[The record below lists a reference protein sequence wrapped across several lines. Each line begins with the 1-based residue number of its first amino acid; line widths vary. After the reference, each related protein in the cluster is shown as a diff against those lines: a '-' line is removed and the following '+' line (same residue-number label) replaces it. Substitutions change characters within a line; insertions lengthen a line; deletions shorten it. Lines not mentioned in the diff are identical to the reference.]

1 MPGLYPT
8 SSLVGQI
15 GWPSRASPSKRACF
29 LRQEN
34 LMHQTQTKRAF
45 TLIELLVV
53 IAIIAILA
61 AILFPVFAQAKAQA
75 KKIACL
81 SNQKEIGLAILM
93 YTNDV
98 DDTYPMDQWW
108 DNTTPAN
115 PQVRWQESVRPYI
128 KNGTVFVF
136 DNRASGAGGIFH
148 DPATIDQEA
157 LYGVH
162 NWLFPD
168 GGDCPWVNSLT
179 TPTVVSTA
187 VDTPANRIIVVEK
200 GLNLGN
206 SSWLQFIGDE
216 WGWVDT
222 VGNPW
227 GSVNGHHWDDDQ
239 TINRDCDFAAS
250 QSYDNNQ
257 WNTYA
262 ECGSFPRYRHNGV
275 TNASFVDGHAK
286 AMARGSIIWYNNIWL
301 SGVMPNPY

>member
-1 MPGLYPT
+1 MVSPSAARWEEATGREPPSRIDSHFVIMPGSYPT
-8 SSLVGQI
+8 SSLEGPC
-15 GWPSRASPSKRACF
+15 GLPWRGSPSKRARF

-34 LMHQTQTKRAF
+34 HMNHPQVKRAF

-75 KKIACL
+75 KKTACL

-93 YTNDV
+93 YTNDT

-108 DNTTPAN
+108 DNTPTPAN

-128 KNGTVFVF
+128 KNGTVFTF
-136 DNRASGAGGIFH
+136 DNRASGAGGIFIMIRQ
-148 DPATIDQEA
+148 PTTKRRF
-157 LYGVH
+157 YGVH

-168 GGDCPWVNSLT
+168 GGDCPWVNTNT

-187 VDTPANRIIVVEK
+187 VDAPANRIIEVEK

-222 VGNPW
+222 VGNPAP
-227 GSVNGHHWDDDQ
+227 G
-239 TINRDCDFAAS
+239 IR
-250 QSYDNNQ
+250 
-257 WNTYA
+257 
-262 ECGSFPRYRHNGV
+262 
-275 TNASFVDGHAK
+275 
-286 AMARGSIIWYNNIWL
+286 
-301 SGVMPNPY
+301 